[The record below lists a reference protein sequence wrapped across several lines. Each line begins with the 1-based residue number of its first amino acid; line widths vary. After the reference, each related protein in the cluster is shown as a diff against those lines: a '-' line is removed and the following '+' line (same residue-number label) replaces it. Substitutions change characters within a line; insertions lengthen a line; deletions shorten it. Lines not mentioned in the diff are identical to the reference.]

1 MLVSGA
7 AASALLLYPAKVR
20 RVTRTENS
28 MRDFTINLTHR
39 PGELADV
46 ANALSLKGVNI
57 KSLAAMN
64 LGNQALMRFIPD
76 DVDAAR
82 IALRDKNIHF
92 EENEV
97 MSVLLE
103 NKAGELTGV
112 AAKLSESGVNLEAIY
127 VVGLAEGL
135 IELAIAADDIKKAK
149 KVLADLIS

>member
-1 MLVSGA
+1 M
-7 AASALLLYPAKVR
+7 K
-20 RVTRTENS
+20 
-28 MRDFTINLTHR
+28 DFTIQLTHR

-64 LGNQALMRFIPD
+64 FGNQALMRLIPD

-82 IALRDKNIHF
+82 NALRDRSIRF
-92 EENEV
+92 DENEV
-97 MSVLLE
+97 ISILLE

-112 AAKLSESGVNLEAIY
+112 AAKLSEAGVNLEAIY
-127 VVGLAEGL
+127 VIGLAEGL
-135 IELAIAADDIKKAK
+135 IELAIAADDVKKAK

>member
-1 MLVSGA
+1 M
-7 AASALLLYPAKVR
+7 K
-20 RVTRTENS
+20 
-28 MRDFTINLTHR
+28 DFTIQLTHR

-57 KSLAAMN
+57 KSLAALN
-64 LGNQALMRFIPD
+64 LGNQALMRLIPD
-76 DVDAAR
+76 DADAAR
-82 IALRDKNIHF
+82 NALRDKNIRF

-97 MSVLLE
+97 ISVLLE

-112 AAKLSESGVNLEAIY
+112 AAKLSEAGLNLEAIY

-135 IELAIAADDIKKAK
+135 IELAIAVDDIKKAK

>member
-1 MLVSGA
+1 
-7 AASALLLYPAKVR
+7 
-20 RVTRTENS
+20 

-57 KSLAAMN
+57 KSLAALN
-64 LGNQALMRFIPD
+64 LGNQALMRLIPD

-82 IALRDKNIHF
+82 NALRDRNIRF

-97 MSVLLE
+97 ISVLLE

-112 AAKLSESGVNLEAIY
+112 ASKLSEAGVNLEAIY
-127 VVGLAEGL
+127 LVGVAEDL

>member
-1 MLVSGA
+1 M
-7 AASALLLYPAKVR
+7 K
-20 RVTRTENS
+20 
-28 MRDFTINLTHR
+28 DFTIQLTHR

-57 KSLAAMN
+57 KSLAALN
-64 LGNQALMRFIPD
+64 LGNQALMRLIPD
-76 DVDAAR
+76 DADAAR
-82 IALRDKNIHF
+82 DALRDRNTRF

-97 MSVLLE
+97 ISVLLE

-112 AAKLSESGVNLEAIY
+112 ASKLSEAGLNLDAIY
-127 VVGLAEGL
+127 LVGVAEDL